1 MKKIKHALLKINLGR
16 IYILL
21 TVFLWFGVMYVS
33 AVTLNFMGI
42 NIWSIDKKFS
52 EVVFRAAGNDFMWS
66 FFWLNARSLT
76 TWEVVSISW
85 SVWSTKTCFKQV
97 RWLYYNAQRW
107 NRIWPLD
114 DATKDYLL
122 SYDNSYNN
130 LTISGWLY
138 TSCSGDEYSIYG
150 QIKYTVSWD
159 SYSSYLVAW
168 TKYNRDTN
176 TISWEFARNFQRFDN
191 KYPIWY
197 IYDDRGW
204 GIGFVG
210 WEGYASN
217 HGSLI
222 TSLNAGSGIN
232 NLFSYWGNNNSE
244 IIWPWWITIS
254 TNWWNAI
261 NTLLNIWIQWT
272 IWLSFSINN
281 IEKNTLLWNFDRK
294 TLIFNTLN
302 VNFSKLI
309 NQVIQNA
316 ENICRD
322 KYVDWSSVNFNVN
335 SNLFCIDF
343 SLGWNKFITLDNT
356 DITNLKNKI
365 LVIKNGDVKLGS
377 AMSTT
382 DWPTSIFI
390 DRWNLI
396 INQNTNLIWIDWNW
410 YPSVNNAVTSWAYLK
425 WNFIVNGLI
434 MWYNWSNVSAFGR
447 KLFINWKL
455 ASLNTP
461 SMPSAWRSTQVQEV
475 LSTWAYNNYIWL
487 DRVFTRECDPIFGT
501 GSDGVDCS
509 STWDRNALLP
519 LIIIDGYFPSNLLK

>member
-21 TVFLWFGVMYVS
+21 AVFLWLGVMYVS
-33 AVTLNFMGI
+33 AVTLNFIGI
-42 NIWSIDKKFS
+42 NIWSIDQKFS
-52 EVVFRAAGNDFMWS
+52 EVVFRAAGNDFMGS

-76 TWEVVSISW
+76 GWEVVSISW
-85 SVWSTKTCFKQV
+85 SAWWTKTCHKQV

-114 DATKDYLL
+114 NATKNYLL
-122 SYDNSYNN
+122 SYNSSYNN
-130 LTISGWLY
+130 LTISWWLY
-138 TSCSGDEYSIYG
+138 TSCSGDEYSIYW
-150 QIKYTVSWD
+150 QISYQVSGD

-168 TKYNRDTN
+168 TKYNRNTN
-176 TISWEFARNFQRFDN
+176 TISWEFAKSFQRFDN

-204 GIGFVG
+204 WIGFVG
-210 WEGYASN
+210 WRWDYSD
-217 HGSLI
+217 HISLI
-222 TSLNAGSGIN
+222 TSINSGSGIN
-232 NLFSYWGNNNSE
+232 NIFSYWGNGD
-244 IIWPWWITIS
+244 IYWPSWIRIS

-302 VNFSKLI
+302 INFSKLI
-309 NQVIQNA
+309 NKVRQNA
-316 ENICRD
+316 EDICRD
-322 KYVDWSSVNFNVN
+322 KFSKYT
-335 SNLFCIDF
+335 SNTNIDF
-343 SLGWNKFITLDNT
+343 NWDNIFCLDLSSRTNKTYTLDNI
-356 DITNLKNKI
+356 DITDLKNKI
-365 LVIKNGDVKLGS
+365 LVVKNGNIKLS
-377 AMSTT
+377 YTMWVT
-382 DWPTSIFI
+382 DWPTNIFI
-390 DRWNLI
+390 DKWNLI
-396 INQNTNLIWIDWNW
+396 INQNTNLISIDWNW
-410 YPSVNNAVTSWAYLK
+410 YPNSTNAVTSWAYLK

-434 MWYNWSNVSAFGR
+434 MWYNWSNISEFGS

-461 SMPSAWRSTQVQEV
+461 SMPSAWRNSQVQEV

-487 DRVFTRECDPIFGT
+487 DRVFTRECDPILGT

-509 STWDRNALLP
+509 WTWDRNALLP